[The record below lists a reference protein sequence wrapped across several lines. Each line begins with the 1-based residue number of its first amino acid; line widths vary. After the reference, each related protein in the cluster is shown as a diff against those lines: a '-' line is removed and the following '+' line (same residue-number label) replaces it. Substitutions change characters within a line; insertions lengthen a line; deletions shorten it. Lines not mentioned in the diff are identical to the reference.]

1 MNYKSKKSK
10 TCKHFCE
17 KVHLPER
24 EKIEIEFAKKKKMKY
39 VPIEQLR
46 KTGKKKDKE
55 LASLLKKIYI
65 NSCNTIFCQ
74 KKCKGKQWL
83 NTYSKKRKDR
93 LIEQGAISGCRDLKK
108 EFPEYYRNTNNNKY

>member
-1 MNYKSKKSK
+1 MKTKSKKSK

-17 KVHLPER
+17 KVNLPER
-24 EKIEIEFAKKKKMKY
+24 ERIELEFAKKKKIKY
-39 VPIEQLR
+39 MPIEELR

-55 LASLLKKIYI
+55 LATLLKKIYM

-74 KKCKGKQWL
+74 TKCKDKQWL
-83 NTYSKKRKDR
+83 NSYSKKRKDR
-93 LIEQGAISGCRDLKK
+93 LIDQGAISGCRDLKK

>member
-1 MNYKSKKSK
+1 MNKSKKSK
-10 TCKHFCE
+10 TCKHFCQ
-17 KVHLPER
+17 KVNLAER
-24 EKIEIEFAKKKKMKY
+24 ERIELEFAKKKKIKY

-55 LASLLKKIYI
+55 LAILLKKIYM

-74 KKCKGKQWL
+74 NKCKGKQWL